1 MSEKPRPCDPSLAV
15 IRALSLVG
23 RLEPYV
29 LGTGDYHPTSVVDL
43 PFTRNSIGYGC
54 DCWGFAGAWCYKLP
68 RHRPGYNKGAWATVA
83 DDLNCDSA
91 IEQAE
96 HAAAGDR
103 VWELVTGAPK
113 VGDLMVM
120 PSIRDKDGHRIRIG
134 HVKIAVAVPAE
145 WDPEKPQFDLIQTV
159 ECHAGHPAILKG
171 VGFRSTGETY
181 RGLTD
186 PAWRVRLLRAVNP
199 A

>member
-1 MSEKPRPCDPSLAV
+1 MTEKPRPCDPALAA

-23 RLEPYV
+23 RSEPYV
-29 LGTGDYHPTSVVDL
+29 LGTGDYRSTASADL
-43 PFTRNSIGYGC
+43 PFTRNRIGYGS

-68 RHRPGYNKGAWATVA
+68 RHRPGYNKGPWATVA

-103 VWELVTGAPK
+103 VWEVIERPE
-113 VGDLMVM
+113 VGCLLVM
-120 PSIRDKDGHRIRIG
+120 PSIRDKEGHRIRIG
-134 HVKIAVAVPAE
+134 HVWITTEVPAE
-145 WDPEKPQFDLIQTV
+145 WDAEKPQYDLLTTV
-159 ECHAGHPAILKG
+159 QCQASSHPAIKKG
-171 VGFRSTGETY
+171 PGPRYTGTTF

-186 PAWRVRLLRAVNP
+186 PAFRIRILRAVG
-199 A
+199 AK